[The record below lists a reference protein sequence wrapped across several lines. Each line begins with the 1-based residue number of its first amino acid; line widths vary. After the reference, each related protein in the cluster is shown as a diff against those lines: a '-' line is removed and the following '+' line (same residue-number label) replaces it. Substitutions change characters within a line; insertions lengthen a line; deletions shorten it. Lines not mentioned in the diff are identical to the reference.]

1 MEKIHFL
8 GINGSGIAG
17 VACLAKQ
24 YGYEVNGCDLN
35 AVGNYTEQLK
45 ELNIN
50 ILEGQSKEHIKNIN
64 KLIVSAAIL
73 YKDKYKE
80 IEEVREAIKNGV
92 EIIKWQKFLDEY
104 LAKNKD
110 LICVC
115 GTHGKTTTTTFVA
128 DMLEDL
134 KQDPTVIIGGLN
146 SRWNRSY
153 RYGDGKCFVC
163 ESDEYGNNFLDYHPK
178 YILINNI
185 EMEHPEFF
193 DSLQSY
199 KDNFANFI
207 RNIKNNGILI
217 YNGDDENINS
227 IIDRDFLNKKN
238 VKIISYSTINKK
250 TEYFLDINNFTLN
263 GVKYKLNHIFGEHN
277 IRNAAMAI
285 ILMLELGFNLN
296 DVINSVSKI
305 SLPKRRMEKLFDN
318 KNIRLFDDYGHHHT
332 QIYYNINT
340 LKQNNLKQNRKII
353 AILEPHLISRFTQNY
368 KEFIEYMELADYPI
382 ITAFYKSREN
392 NLDVPNMNN
401 YLNNTNIE
409 YIESFDDVIKKV
421 KGIIKKEEK
430 VDIVVMGSGN
440 SYKLSSDI
448 VNFLNKNV

>member
-80 IEEVREAIKNGV
+80 IEEVKEAIKNGI

-199 KDNFANFI
+199 KDNFANFV

-263 GVKYKLNHIFGEHN
+263 GVEYKLNHIFGEHN
-277 IRNAAMAI
+277 IRNATMAI
-285 ILMLELGFNLN
+285 ILMLELGFDLN
-296 DVINSVSKI
+296 DIINSVSKI